1 MGVCTI
7 AKKNLIY
14 AKYRQTMTKNVLI
27 LAEDNFRDEE
37 LFYPLYRLREE
48 GFKLVVAA
56 RQKEVKGKFGIPV
69 KADKEISECR
79 PEDFDAVIIPGGYA
93 PDKLRTY
100 DEVLHIVRKMDASGK
115 VVAAI
120 CHAGWVIA
128 SAGIIKDKQVTSY
141 QAIKDDMTNAG
152 GKWSDKEV
160 VVDGNLVTSRKP
172 EDLPAFCREIIRKLS
187 P

>member
-1 MGVCTI
+1 M
-7 AKKNLIY
+7 A
-14 AKYRQTMTKNVLI
+14 RVLI

-37 LFYPLYRLREE
+37 LVYPMYRMREA
-48 GFKLVVAA
+48 GFKVTVAA
-56 RQKEVKGKFGIPV
+56 RKNEVKGKFGVPV
-69 KADKEISECR
+69 AADKDSRKCKAD
-79 PEDFDAVIIPGGYA
+79 DYDAVIIPGGYA
-93 PDKLRTY
+93 PDKMRTY
-100 DEVLHIVRKMDASGK
+100 PEMLGIVREMDRKGK

-128 SAGIIKDKQVTSY
+128 SASIIKGRKVTSY
-141 QAIKDDMTNAG
+141 AAIKDDMINAG

-187 P
+187 ILTDK